1 MIITVNGFVLND
13 PNSGNGV
20 YLDEPVGGLSMAPIR
35 TSQGTYS
42 GRDGGYVGAQFY
54 SGRLISLTGKIF
66 NTQSS
71 AAVEAIRRAFEAA
84 LAAPPPLVMTIVTNG
99 GSQYAL
105 NVYVDSLDIP
115 INRSPSQAPFNLSLI
130 APDPTIYDN
139 SAGGLNTVTINPVVG
154 GGLTWPL
161 TWPLPWSAGTQ
172 PITINNSGNVTIY
185 LTITLTGAMTNPTV
199 LNVTTGQFFSLTGLT
214 TSAGDVLVIDL
225 LNRSVMLN
233 GGSVLSYAA
242 LTSSWW
248 PLVPGSNTIKFTTT
262 NSSDPVTGTLSW
274 RSGYRGI

>member
-1 MIITVNGFVLND
+1 MIIAVNGFVLND

-20 YLDEPVGGLSMAPIR
+20 YLDEPISGLSMPPIR

-54 SGRLISLTGKIF
+54 GARLISLTGMIF
-66 NTQSS
+66 SQS
-71 AAVEAIRRAFEAA
+71 ALAVENTRKAFEAA
-84 LAAPPPLVMTIVTNG
+84 LASPPPIVLTITTNG
-99 GSQYAL
+99 GSLYTM
-105 NVYVDSLDIP
+105 NTYVDSLDIP
-115 INRSPSQAPFNLSLI
+115 INRTVTQAPFSLTLI
-130 APDPTIYDN
+130 APDPTIYDG
-139 SAGGLNTVTINPVVG
+139 SSTGLNTVTLNPVVG

-172 PITINNSGNVTIY
+172 PVTINNTGNVTIY
-185 LTITLTGAMTNPTV
+185 PTITLTGAMTNPTI

-214 TSAGDVLVIDL
+214 TSAGDVLVINL
-225 LNRSVMLN
+225 LSRTVMLN
-233 GGSVLSYAA
+233 GGSVLSYAP
-242 LTSSWW
+242 TTITWW
-248 PLVPGSNTIKFTTT
+248 PLIPGNNTIKFTTT